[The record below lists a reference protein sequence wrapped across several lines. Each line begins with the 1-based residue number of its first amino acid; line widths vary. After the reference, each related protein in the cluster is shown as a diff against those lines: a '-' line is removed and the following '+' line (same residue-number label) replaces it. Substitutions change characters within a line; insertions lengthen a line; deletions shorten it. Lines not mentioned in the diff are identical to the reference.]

1 MSSNNSSDTISIEN
15 DKANN
20 SQNQTQSSTQESSQ
34 AQQSNSEQKG
44 ILGSLTSIAPMI
56 LIFVVFYFLV
66 IRPQEKK
73 RKAQEELIKTV
84 KKGEEIVTNSGIY
97 GVVSKVSDDGTL
109 EVEISKGVNVKFSR
123 AAVGEILS
131 RKKQATTPAPK

>member
-1 MSSNNSSDTISIEN
+1 MSSNNSSDTLSIES
-15 DKANN
+15 DKTSGA
-20 SQNQTQSSTQESSQ
+20 QNQTQSSTQESSQ
-34 AQQSNSEQKG
+34 SQQSPSEQRG

-73 RKAQEELIKTV
+73 RKTQEELIKTV
-84 KKGEEIVTNSGIY
+84 KKGEEIITHSGMHGI
-97 GVVSKVSDDGTL
+97 VSKVSDDGTL

-123 AAVGEILS
+123 ASVAEILS
-131 RKKQATTPAPK
+131 RKKDKVVSVSK

>member
-1 MSSNNSSDTISIEN
+1 MSINNSSDTISIES
-15 DKANN
+15 DKTNGA
-20 SQNQTQSSTQESSQ
+20 QNQIQTSTQDSSQ
-34 AQQSNSEQKG
+34 SQQSHSEGKG

-56 LIFVVFYFLV
+56 LIFAFFYFLV

-73 RKAQEELIKTV
+73 RKTQEELIKTV
-84 KKGEEIVTNSGIY
+84 KKGEEIITHSGMY

-123 AAVGEILS
+123 AAVAEILS
-131 RKKQATTPAPK
+131 RKKDKVVSASK

>member
-1 MSSNNSSDTISIEN
+1 MSINNSSDTISIES
-15 DKANN
+15 DKTNGA
-20 SQNQTQSSTQESSQ
+20 QNQIQTSTQESSQ
-34 AQQSNSEQKG
+34 SQQSYSEGKG

-56 LIFVVFYFLV
+56 LIFAFFYFLV

-73 RKAQEELIKTV
+73 RKTQEELIKTV
-84 KKGEEIVTNSGIY
+84 KKGEEIITHSGMY

-123 AAVGEILS
+123 AAVAEILS
-131 RKKQATTPAPK
+131 RKKDKVVSASK